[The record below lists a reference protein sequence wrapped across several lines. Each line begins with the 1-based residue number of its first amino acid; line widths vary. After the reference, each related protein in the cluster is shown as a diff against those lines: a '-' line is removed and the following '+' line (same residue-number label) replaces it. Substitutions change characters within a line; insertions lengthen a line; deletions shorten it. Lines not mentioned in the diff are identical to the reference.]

1 MAELDQLI
9 AFTVEK
15 YTAKGGKKKSVIAK
29 LLACKTMSELLR
41 LRKKLGMVEWGN
53 K

>member
-15 YTAKGGKKKSVIAK
+15 YTAKGGKKKSVVAK
-29 LLACKTMSELLR
+29 LLACKTMCELLR
-41 LRKKLGMVEWGN
+41 LRKKLGMVEWEN

>member
-15 YTAKGGKKKSVIAK
+15 YTAKGGKKKSVVAK
-29 LLACKTMSELLR
+29 LLACKTMSQLLK
-41 LRKKLGMVEWGN
+41 LRKKLGMVEWEN

>member
-15 YTAKGGKKKSVIAK
+15 YTAKGGKKKSIVAK
-29 LLACKTMSELLR
+29 ILACKTIGQLLK
-41 LRKKLGMVEWGN
+41 LRKKLGMIEWEN